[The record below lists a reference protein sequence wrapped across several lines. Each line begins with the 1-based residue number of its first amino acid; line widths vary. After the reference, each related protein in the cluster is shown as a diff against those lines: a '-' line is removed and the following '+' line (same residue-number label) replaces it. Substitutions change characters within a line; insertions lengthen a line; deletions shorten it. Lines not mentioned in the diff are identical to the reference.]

1 MGFEEEVVGGG
12 VPGEGFVEVVAF
24 EVEVESDWDN
34 VLASGHWRGVVV
46 KGGRLRVLRH
56 CEGGLVKS
64 P

>member
-34 VLASGHWRGVVV
+34 VLARGHWGGVVV
-46 KGGRLRVLRH
+46 KGVGK
-56 CEGGLVKS
+56 EGGLRVIKHC
-64 P
+64 